1 MNEEFKGTF
10 SSILKAHSL
19 QWPQCSQKILLLLFL
34 RSSVA
39 LFQKGFFALES
50 RQKMARLT
58 TGVDK
63 VEANAAKRAFRF
75 DIEGG
80 L

>member
-1 MNEEFKGTF
+1 MFKYFSGTF
-10 SSILKAHSL
+10 ATVAPMISKNLSASFPLG
-19 QWPQCSQKILLLLFL
+19 P
-34 RSSVA
+34 SVA
-39 LFQKGFFALES
+39 RLQKGFFALES

-75 DIEGG
+75 FIEGRQ
-80 L
+80 